1 MNFCSFNP
9 DLRANLSFFLLVRM
23 NNLDLASCEVVMV
36 IFAAHIMLAA
46 INEGLPVLNL
56 QAKR

>member
-23 NNLDLASCEVVMV
+23 NNLDLASCEVDMV
-36 IFAAHIMLAA
+36 IFAAHIMLAV
-46 INEGLPVLNL
+46 IMLGEG
-56 QAKR
+56 

>member
-23 NNLDLASCEVVMV
+23 NNLDLASCEVDMV
-36 IFAAHIMLAA
+36 IFAAHIMLAVFMLG
-46 INEGLPVLNL
+46 EG
-56 QAKR
+56 